1 MFYLVPFFLNFY
13 KYCTCSG
20 TLRENLD
27 PFENFDDEKLWRA
40 LDQAHLKGAVSDFE
54 KKLDHEVAENGSN
67 LR

>member
-1 MFYLVPFFLNFY
+1 MFYSRVPNFY
-13 KYCTCSG
+13 FYRTFSG

-40 LDQAHLKGAVSDFE
+40 LEQAHLKTAVSEFE